1 MVAGH
6 DSLQLAGQLAVESTH
21 GQFWGAPDALNV
33 QAGNCG
39 RPPMLVN
46 GLYTI
51 VSVIMNAFL
60 LSNDAVCLASIAF
73 NLEFSL
79 VSVFTAVSR

>member
-21 GQFWGAPDALNV
+21 GQFVLVAL